1 MSSPFLSRLPG
12 QILVITGKGGSR
24 GSLKIVFGHERL
36 ILCRSFLVNPAILAK
51 NGVTYYYSI
60 SNRRSSFMKMRISLG
75 FLFVLILHAGASG
88 VLPAWGNDLKV
99 TLENEVAGI
108 TPDME
113 LLASEKGTL
122 LGNRNPGMMAAS
134 GKYSYLK
141 EDAKVG
147 GSYFSQKTKSVEEKK
162 YANAGFIASSLVPV
176 GTVVKLFEQKLGTSG
191 PDEFFVDIGKRQ
203 GIEKGDR
210 FTVYSLDRFIYHPVL
225 PGRGEE
231 KLEEYTRRT
240 GYERKD
246 LKSHPGKPMGHRVL
260 IHGVI
265 EITQPGDKF
274 SYARVL
280 KSYESVEPGHLLTPY
295 KKFEV
300 QPSAFS
306 QTDKSIEGYIVAS
319 KGDKIGIMYDD
330 YIYIDKGWE
339 DQVRPGDYFEVYSM
353 PYIEDG
359 IWGKVDPKHE
369 NVWGNL
375 KPEKTLLLPFM
386 LGEIKVIATQK
397 KTATAIVVKSKIDME
412 IGNSIRFK
420 RSHHPG

>member
-1 MSSPFLSRLPG
+1 
-12 QILVITGKGGSR
+12 
-24 GSLKIVFGHERL
+24 
-36 ILCRSFLVNPAILAK
+36 
-51 NGVTYYYSI
+51 
-60 SNRRSSFMKMRISLG
+60 MKMRISLG

-225 PGRGEE
+225 PGRGE
-231 KLEEYTRRT
+231 
-240 GYERKD
+240 
-246 LKSHPGKPMGHRVL
+246 
-260 IHGVI
+260 
-265 EITQPGDKF
+265 
-274 SYARVL
+274 
-280 KSYESVEPGHLLTPY
+280 
-295 KKFEV
+295 
-300 QPSAFS
+300 
-306 QTDKSIEGYIVAS
+306 
-319 KGDKIGIMYDD
+319 
-330 YIYIDKGWE
+330 
-339 DQVRPGDYFEVYSM
+339 
-353 PYIEDG
+353 
-359 IWGKVDPKHE
+359 
-369 NVWGNL
+369 
-375 KPEKTLLLPFM
+375 
-386 LGEIKVIATQK
+386 
-397 KTATAIVVKSKIDME
+397 
-412 IGNSIRFK
+412 
-420 RSHHPG
+420 